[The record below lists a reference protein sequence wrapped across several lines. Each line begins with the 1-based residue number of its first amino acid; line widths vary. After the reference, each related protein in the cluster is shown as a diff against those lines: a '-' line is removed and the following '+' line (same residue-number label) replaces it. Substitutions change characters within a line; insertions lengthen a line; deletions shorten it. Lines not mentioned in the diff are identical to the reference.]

1 MYRLLIV
8 DDEEIITDSLHE
20 TLAGLLPEQLDVCK
34 AYSAREALE
43 WLERTRI
50 DIVMTDIRMP
60 GMNGLEMAER
70 IRAYWPRCRI
80 VFLTGYSDFDYAY
93 RALQM
98 PDARYLL
105 KTEGYAKVT
114 AMIEQIVEEVRRSH
128 RMDALLEQSRE
139 LAAQLR
145 KVERD
150 DYLRQGLMSEETFGG
165 RPEERQTELDQKRI
179 PLRANE
185 PLHLVVGRIADSGDV
200 SAGEPGNLSASARVI
215 ANSLLEEHV
224 RQASVTDTRGN
235 AVWLIQPKQTE
246 TKPEGAFARY
256 LEGVLEL
263 VQEACGASLDV
274 SWSFTLSGNG
284 FCWSETAR
292 RYERLKQLQW
302 MKVGDGVS
310 LILTDRDE
318 EFPRVS
324 SKDPGRPG
332 SRIEAMSGYLETGR
346 TAAFYEAFEKLTE
359 ELLLPETP
367 IEEAMETYY
376 GLALML
382 YAAISR
388 WGLASEIPGRSRL
401 LRLEEHSSMKEAVKL
416 LYETADRLVRFKS
429 SDEQERAHA
438 VIRSLCDYVRTHLE
452 HDLSL
457 VRLAERYHFNP
468 SYLSRFFK
476 QEMGLNL
483 SEFIDDCRI
492 REAKRLLGDPQ
503 LMVREVAARVG
514 YEAAHS
520 FTRFFKKCTGMT
532 PQEFKD
538 AEASIQSRSGSP
550 V

>member
-8 DDEEIITDSLHE
+8 DDEEIITDSLQE

-60 GMNGLEMAER
+60 GMDGLEMAER

-114 AMIEQIVEEVRRSH
+114 AMIEQIVEEVRKSH

-139 LAAQLR
+139 LEAQLR
-145 KVERD
+145 KLERD
-150 DYLRQGLMSEETFGG
+150 DYLNKGLRSEEAFGG
-165 RPEERQTELDQKRI
+165 CPEERQAELDRKQI
-179 PLRANE
+179 PLRASE
-185 PLHLVVGRIADSGDV
+185 PLHLVVGRIADSGGI
-200 SAGEPGNLSASARVI
+200 SEGEPGGRSASARVI
-215 ANSLLEEHV
+215 ASSLLEEHV
-224 RQASVTDTRGN
+224 RQTSVTDPRGN
-235 AVWLIQPKQTE
+235 VVWFIQPKQGE
-246 TKPEGAFARY
+246 TKPESAFARY

-274 SWSFTLSGNG
+274 SWSFTLSGRG
-284 FCWSETAR
+284 FPWAETAR

-310 LILTDRDE
+310 LILIDQGE
-318 EFPRVS
+318 ELPKAAF
-324 SKDPGRPG
+324 KDPGRP
-332 SRIEAMSGYLETGR
+332 SVRIEAISGYLETGR

-388 WGLASEIPGRSRL
+388 WGLAAEIQGRDRL
-401 LRLEEHSSMKEAVKL
+401 LRLEEQGSLQEAVQL

-438 VIRSLCDYVRTHLE
+438 VIRSLCDYVRAHPD

-520 FTRFFKKCTGMT
+520 FTRFFKKWTGMT

-550 V
+550 A

>member
-1 MYRLLIV
+1 MHRLLIV

-20 TLAGLLPEQLDVCK
+20 TLAGLMPEQLDVCK

-43 WLERTRI
+43 WMARTRI

-60 GMNGLEMAER
+60 GMDGLEMAER

-114 AMIEQIVEEVRRSH
+114 AMIEQIVEEIRRSH
-128 RMDALLEQSRE
+128 RMDALLERSQE
-139 LAAQLR
+139 LAAQLQ
-145 KVERD
+145 KLERE
-150 DYLRQGLMSEETFGG
+150 DYLRMLLRSVHAAGAS
-165 RPEERQTELDQKRI
+165 PEEWQSELEQKQI
-179 PLRANE
+179 PLSASE
-185 PLHLVVGRIADSGDV
+185 PVQLVLGRLDSLGQTSAAQLHRL
-200 SAGEPGNLSASARVI
+200 LASARVI
-215 ANSLLEEHV
+215 AASLLEEHV
-224 RQASVTDTRGN
+224 RQVSVADARGDV
-235 AVWLIQPKQTE
+235 VWLIQPKCE
-246 TKPEGAFARY
+246 DIKLDGAFARY
-256 LEGVLEL
+256 LEGALEL
-263 VQEACGASLDV
+263 VQEACVASLGV
-274 SWSFTLSGNG
+274 SWSFAVSGQS
-284 FCWSETAR
+284 CAWTDITR

-302 MKVGDGVS
+302 MKVGDGVNMV
-310 LILTDRDE
+310 LIDQGE
-318 EFPRVS
+318 ELPKAPPREL
-324 SKDPGRPG
+324 GRPG

-346 TAAFYEAFEKLTE
+346 TAAFYESFEKVTE

-367 IEEAMETYY
+367 LEEAMETYY
-376 GLALML
+376 SLALML
-382 YAAISR
+382 YATVSR
-388 WGLASEIPGRSRL
+388 WGLSPEIPDRNRL
-401 LRLEEHSSMKEAVKL
+401 LRLEEQASMKEAVQL

-438 VIRSLCDYVRTHLE
+438 VIRSLCDYIREHLD

-492 REAKRLLGDPQ
+492 REAKRLLTDPH
-503 LMVREVAARVG
+503 LMVREVAVQVG

-520 FTRFFKKCTGMT
+520 FTRFFKKVTGMT

-538 AEASIQSRSGSP
+538 AEASIHSRSEATP
-550 V
+550 